1 MIKHFWTDL
10 WHESHRP
17 EVDAAM
23 AHEAMLASALD
34 GVTERRNAH
43 YDAYEA
49 DDDTVPFTRSE
60 GTKQN
65 LI

>member
-1 MIKHFWTDL
+1 
-10 WHESHRP
+10 
-17 EVDAAM
+17 M